1 MRRTHAH
8 ARYAASA
15 FTAAHLPK
23 GRTRRKDERKEI
35 RSCAFDSVEK
45 SLVYS
50 LRTAVA
56 DHHADCTNQLGA
68 LYYRGGILE
77 QDYPRAMEL
86 YELARSEGCGQAAV
100 NLGYIYEYGRT
111 GEKNLQKAYE
121 CYAFACAISEN
132 AEALYKLGDMYSRG
146 YTGKPDLQAARK
158 LWEKSYRAAPSLEV
172 KAQAAIRL
180 AEEHLKDD
188 DDLFNPLLA
197 LQLFQEAELG
207 LRIDIENG
215 MGYYTKRLQQAID
228 GQQKARNLLDIVV
241 CF

>member
-1 MRRTHAH
+1 
-8 ARYAASA
+8 
-15 FTAAHLPK
+15 
-23 GRTRRKDERKEI
+23 
-35 RSCAFDSVEK
+35 
-45 SLVYS
+45 
-50 LRTAVA
+50 
-56 DHHADCTNQLGA
+56 
-68 LYYRGGILE
+68 
-77 QDYPRAMEL
+77 MEL